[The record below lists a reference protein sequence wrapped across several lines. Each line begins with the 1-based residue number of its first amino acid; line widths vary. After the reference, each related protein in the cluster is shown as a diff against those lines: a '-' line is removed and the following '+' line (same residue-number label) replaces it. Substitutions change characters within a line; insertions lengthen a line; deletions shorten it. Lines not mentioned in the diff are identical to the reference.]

1 MPTCF
6 SRPLLVVSVL
16 FFVASIGLS
25 SSTGFL
31 GSEAFA
37 QRNLKTAILKCS
49 ATEDDSFAV
58 TNFAPTVG
66 IDVSVGDDCAMALE
80 MFLSEGFEILPG
92 GSGPVFDPIPGKD
105 SIIYTLVRF
114 PFRRAIK

>member
-16 FFVASIGLS
+16 LFVASIGLS

-31 GSEAFA
+31 SSEAFA

-58 TNFAPTVG
+58 TNFARTVG
-66 IDVSVGDDCAMALE
+66 IDVSVGDDCAVALE
-80 MFLSEGFEILPG
+80 MFLSDGFEIWG
-92 GSGPVFDPIPGKD
+92 GSGPVFDPAPGKD

-114 PFRRAIK
+114 PSRRAIK